1 MSPSHFVTVPAVLEE
16 DNGQEVET
24 GSMLQILLVDFG
36 IGILPFL
43 REFDLVT
50 VAMESQPFSA
60 DGVDFLPLSSSLLT
74 SALEWLQVASKNR
87 PSFIPLQRKPSQ
99 LPRQS
104 RRLHVLLQRGLL
116 RGGGPRQH
124 LQTALQFL
132 NACHTARALVP
143 VSQCSWSTS
152 FQITGF
158 SFAKGPGPVR
168 SPTKS
173 RRRAWVHS
181 IRGSVLGASGP
192 KQTSAD
198 GRCFDVAEPG
208 LDFVDVPSCQPRE
221 PWILKSVPVPQA
233 SL

>member
-1 MSPSHFVTVPAVLEE
+1 MGPSHFVTVPAVLEE

-104 RRLHVLLQRGLL
+104 RRLHVLLPKRPAQ
-116 RGGGPRQH
+116 
-124 LQTALQFL
+124 
-132 NACHTARALVP
+132 
-143 VSQCSWSTS
+143 
-152 FQITGF
+152 
-158 SFAKGPGPVR
+158 
-168 SPTKS
+168 
-173 RRRAWVHS
+173 RRRTTAA
-181 IRGSVLGASGP
+181 L
-192 KQTSAD
+192 AD
-198 GRCFDVAEPG
+198 SP
-208 LDFVDVPSCQPRE
+208 
-221 PWILKSVPVPQA
+221 SVPQCLPYRPCLSPSFSVQLVHLLPDHG
-233 SL
+233 L